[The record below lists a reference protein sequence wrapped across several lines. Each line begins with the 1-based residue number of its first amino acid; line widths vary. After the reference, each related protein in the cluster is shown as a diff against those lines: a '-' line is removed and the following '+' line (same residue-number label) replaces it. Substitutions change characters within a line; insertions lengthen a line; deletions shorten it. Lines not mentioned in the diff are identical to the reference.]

1 MIRSF
6 VLAIVTVIAVAG
18 AGPVSRLAA
27 QGPSAAKRIAPIP
40 VAITGG
46 ASGSV
51 VEAFLNEGKV
61 ADVPIGAAGNASW
74 VLDMGNMG
82 KSKVQIYVDVCED
95 NKVERVL
102 FTTGGMP
109 PEDEDCDRKPV
120 GAGFWNDCGATKIT
134 LDLTRFGADVK
145 GCGNF
150 LTSPTGIATLGAIVV
165 GGVAVTKSGGGTTSS
180 SSTSSPPGATNPV
193 TNNPVTTNPG
203 TTNPPA
209 PPTAPA
215 APFDFTVAITT
226 SYTHLGSTSLACG
239 LITTNPPLNQTATY
253 SGTITGP
260 GVVSGGSFS
269 GSLNAA
275 GWAAVE
281 AVINLIGSYN
291 IAGSVVAQGVTRSFS
306 GAISVVSASSTC
318 IGAPR

>member
-18 AGPVSRLAA
+18 AGPVGRLAA
-27 QGPSAAKRIAPIP
+27 QGAPAAKRISP
-40 VAITGG
+40 VPVTISGG

-61 ADVPIGAAGNASW
+61 ADIPVGTAGDASW

-82 KSKVQIYVDVCED
+82 KAKVQIYVDVCE
-95 NKVERVL
+95 NGRVEKVL
-102 FTTGGMP
+102 FTTGGTP
-109 PEDEDCDRKPV
+109 PKDEKCDRKPLGV
-120 GAGFWNDCGATKIT
+120 AFWNDCGATKIT
-134 LDLTRFGADVK
+134 LDFTRLGASVM

-150 LTSPTGIATLGAIVV
+150 LTSKTGITTIAGIVV
-165 GGVAVTKSGGGTTSS
+165 GGVAITKSGGGTTSS
-180 SSTSSPPGATNPV
+180 GSGTSSPPVATNPV
-193 TNNPVTTNPG
+193 TNNGVTTNPG
-203 TTNPPA
+203 TTNP
-209 PPTAPA
+209 A
-215 APFDFTVAITT
+215 APFDFSAAITT

-269 GSLNAA
+269 GTLNAA

-281 AVINLIGSYN
+281 AVINLIGTYN
-291 IAGSVVAQGVTRSFS
+291 FAGSVVAQGVTRTFS
-306 GAISVVSASSTC
+306 GSIAVNSGASNC
-318 IGAPR
+318 IRTR

>member
-6 VLAIVTVIAVAG
+6 VLATLTVIAVAG

-27 QGPSAAKRIAPIP
+27 QGAPAAKRIAPIP

-51 VEAFLNEGKV
+51 VEAFLNAGKV
-61 ADVPIGAAGNASW
+61 ADVPIGTAGTASW

-82 KSKVQIYVDVCED
+82 KAKVQIYVDVCE
-95 NKVERVL
+95 NGRVERVL
-102 FTTGGMP
+102 FTTGGLP

-134 LDLTRFGADVK
+134 LDFSRFGANVM
-145 GCGNF
+145 GCGSF
-150 LTSPTGIATLGAIVV
+150 LTSKTGITTIAGIVV
-165 GGVAVTKSGGGTTSS
+165 GGVAITQSGGGTTSS
-180 SSTSSPPGATNPV
+180 SSGTSSPPGASNPV

-209 PPTAPA
+209 PPTGPA
-215 APFDFTVAITT
+215 APFDFAAAITT
-226 SYTHLGSTSLACG
+226 SYTHLGNTSLVCG

-281 AVINLIGSYN
+281 AVINLFGTYN
-291 IAGSVVAQGVTRSFS
+291 FAGSVVAQGVTRTFS
-306 GAISVVSASSTC
+306 GSIAVNSGASNC
-318 IGAPR
+318 IRTR

>member
-6 VLAIVTVIAVAG
+6 VLAIVTVITVAG
-18 AGPVSRLAA
+18 AGSLDRLAA
-27 QGPSAAKRIAPIP
+27 QGAPAAKRISP
-40 VAITGG
+40 VPVTIRGG

-61 ADVPIGAAGNASW
+61 ADIPIGTAGDASW

-82 KSKVQIYVDVCED
+82 KSKVQIYVDVCE
-95 NKVERVL
+95 NGRVERVL

-134 LDLTRFGADVK
+134 LDFTRFGANVA

-150 LTSPTGIATLGAIVV
+150 FTSKTGLATTGGIIV
-165 GGVAVTKSGGGTTSS
+165 GGLAITLPGDDTTSS
-180 SSTSSPPGATNPV
+180 GSTSSAPPGATNPV
-193 TNNPVTTNPG
+193 TNNPGTTNPG
-203 TTNPPA
+203 TTNPP
-209 PPTAPA
+209 TGPA
-215 APFDFTVAITT
+215 APFDFSAAITT

-239 LITTNPPLNQTATY
+239 LITTNPPLNQTAAY

-269 GSLNAA
+269 GTLNAA

-281 AVINLIGSYN
+281 AVINLIGTYN
-291 IAGSVVAQGVTRSFS
+291 FAGSVVAQGVTRTFS
-306 GAISVVSASSTC
+306 GSIAVTSGASNC
-318 IGAPR
+318 IRTR